1 MSFLGGL
8 HCFNMELLLFL
19 GRQWRGGVLGQPQ
32 AIATAASTTITTA
45 ATAAI
50 VVVGAAIV
58 VALAISTVLITSAL
72 GLVQAAARPGAR
84 VQDVVSDRAREKH
97 GFLRYDCRAALE
109 PRGLVGGDI

>member
-32 AIATAASTTITTA
+32 AT

-50 VVVGAAIV
+50 IVVGAAV

>member
-32 AIATAASTTITTA
+32 AIATASTTIAT

-50 VVVGAAIV
+50 I

>member
-32 AIATAASTTITTA
+32 AIVAASTTIAT

-50 VVVGAAIV
+50 

>member
-32 AIATAASTTITTA
+32 AMVAASTTIAT

-50 VVVGAAIV
+50 I

>member
-32 AIATAASTTITTA
+32 ATVAASTTI
-45 ATAAI
+45 ATVAAAI
-50 VVVGAAIV
+50 IVVGAAV

>member
-32 AIATAASTTITTA
+32 AVVAASTTI
-45 ATAAI
+45 ATATAVAI
-50 VVVGAAIV
+50 IVVGAAV

>member
-1 MSFLGGL
+1 
-8 HCFNMELLLFL
+8 MELLLFL

-32 AIATAASTTITTA
+32 AIVAVSTTITTA
-45 ATAAI
+45 TVAAI
-50 VVVGAAIV
+50 I

-72 GLVQAAARPGAR
+72 GLVQAAASPGAR

>member
-32 AIATAASTTITTA
+32 AIATAAI
-45 ATAAI
+45 I
-50 VVVGAAIV
+50 VVGAAV